1 MSKVSNPPIK
11 CRYCTVEIVSHHY
24 LNHLLVK
31 HKEQF
36 IEANLTKFHSETYDC
51 KPITLDIHPSSTLP
65 YYCCLGCKTAV
76 KAEGFA
82 KKHFDKEDCKRGH
95 LEFLLD
101 VRHKYLK
108 TGPKPSALALNPEVV
123 RNVQKM
129 YWELLCDLKKEDPGY
144 KYDWYTK
151 VFRKK
156 IPIALDEATLT
167 KLYKEE
173 EEEEEPK
180 KEEEVDTD
188 FLVIPKLYKTKREAF
203 DLLSSEEQEMM
214 IAGGYNPDQN

>member
-24 LNHLLVK
+24 LNHLYVK

-36 IEANLTKFHSETYDC
+36 IEANLSKFHSETYDS
-51 KPITLDIHPSSTLP
+51 KPIPLDINPSGSL
-65 YYCCLGCKTAV
+65 YYYGCLGCMTAV

-82 KKHFDKEDCKRGH
+82 KKHFDKPECKRKH

-101 VRHKYLK
+101 LRHKYPK

-129 YWELLCDLKKEDPGY
+129 YWELLCDLKKEDPNY

-151 VFRKK
+151 AFRKK

-167 KLYKEE
+167 KLYGDS

-180 KEEEVDTD
+180 KKEEVDTD
-188 FLVIPKLYKTKREAF
+188 FLVIPKLYKSKREAF
-203 DLLSSEEQEMM
+203 DLLSPEEQQMM
-214 IAGGYNPDQN
+214 LAGGYDPDKN

>member
-1 MSKVSNPPIK
+1 MPSVSID
-11 CRYCTVEIVSHHY
+11 CRFCKTSVVSHHY
-24 LNHLLVK
+24 LTHILAK
-31 HKEQF
+31 HKEPF
-36 IEANLTKFHSETYDC
+36 IELFKNKFHSDIYDT
-51 KPITLDIHPSSTLP
+51 KPIRLEICPNNSTFP
-65 YYCCLGCKTAV
+65 YYCCMGCLTAC
-76 KAEGFA
+76 KAEGAA
-82 KKHFDKEDCKRGH
+82 KKHFDKPECKTKH

-101 VRHKYLK
+101 VRHKYPK

-129 YWELLCDLKKEDPGY
+129 YWELLCDLKKDDPGY

-151 VFRKK
+151 AFRKK

-167 KLYKEE
+167 KLYGDSE

-188 FLVIPKLYKTKREAF
+188 FLVIPKLYKSKREAF
-203 DLLSSEEQEMM
+203 DLLSPEEQQMM
-214 IAGGYNPDQN
+214 LAGGYDPDKN